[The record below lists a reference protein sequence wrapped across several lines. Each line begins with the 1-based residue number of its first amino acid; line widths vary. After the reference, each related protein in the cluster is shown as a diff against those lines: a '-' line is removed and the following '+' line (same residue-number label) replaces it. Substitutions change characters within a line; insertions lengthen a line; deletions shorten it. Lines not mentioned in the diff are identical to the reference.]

1 MRLNQIS
8 ASDQLTQTVVTAMM
22 SSSVVLEHAEFY
34 PMVGSAEYRKKS
46 ATGAGGAFRAL
57 DNNFSGV
64 TVSPTYANPAL
75 KIFGDLV
82 RVDRAHER
90 RGGNLI
96 SERARQLVAFAKNMG
111 KNFTDMFF
119 NGDVDTSANQF
130 DGLLAIVPSG
140 QVITAADNGFSIVL
154 GNDNTAK
161 KSQQEFLELLDK
173 LIQAVQGG
181 AQVLYMN
188 ELVLARLSAIARDA
202 VKFEMNQFGQQVAYY
217 NGIPVRNPGLNSSSA
232 RILPQTETQ
241 GTSSG
246 NCSSIYAVRFGEAVD
261 LTLSTNVGLEV
272 KDLGLVAN
280 FYTHAVELDTTLA
293 LLDDTSVARL
303 KGLKLG

>member
-34 PMVGSAEYRKKS
+34 PMVGNAEYRKKS

-64 TVSPTYANPAL
+64 TLSPTYANPSI

-82 RVDRAHER
+82 KVDRAHER
-90 RGGNLI
+90 RGGNLA
-96 SERARQLVAFAKNMG
+96 SERARQLIAFARNMG

-130 DGLLAIVPSG
+130 DGLLAVMPSG

-154 GNDNTAK
+154 GNDNTAR
-161 KSQQEFLELLDK
+161 KSQQEFLELIDRLV
-173 LIQAVQGG
+173 QAVQGG
-181 AQVLYMN
+181 AQVIYMN
-188 ELVLARLSAIARDA
+188 ELILARLSAIARDA

-261 LTLSTNVGLEV
+261 LTMATNVGVEV
-272 KDLGLVAN
+272 KDLGLVEN
-280 FYTHAVELDTTLA
+280 FYEHALELDTTMV
-293 LLDDTSVARL
+293 LLNDASVARL